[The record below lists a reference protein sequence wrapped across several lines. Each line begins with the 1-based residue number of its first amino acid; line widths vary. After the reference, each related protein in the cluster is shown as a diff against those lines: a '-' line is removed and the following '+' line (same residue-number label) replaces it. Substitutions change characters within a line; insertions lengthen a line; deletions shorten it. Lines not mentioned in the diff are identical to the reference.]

1 MNASA
6 LPNGT
11 KTASP
16 IFGSGMP
23 LTEYSA
29 NPTSPPPEQ
38 SQASSSVPPEFLL
51 PDGYPDVS
59 ADTGPS
65 RIILKAT
72 VPPTHSHLPRL
83 RCR

>member
-1 MNASA
+1 MDALA

-11 KTASP
+11 KSAMP
-16 IFGSGMP
+16 LHGSGMP

-29 NPTSPPPEQ
+29 NPTSPPSKQ

-59 ADTGPS
+59 ADTDRS
-65 RIILKAT
+65 QHRAHT
-72 VPPTHSHLPRL
+72 CSTSD
-83 RCR
+83 